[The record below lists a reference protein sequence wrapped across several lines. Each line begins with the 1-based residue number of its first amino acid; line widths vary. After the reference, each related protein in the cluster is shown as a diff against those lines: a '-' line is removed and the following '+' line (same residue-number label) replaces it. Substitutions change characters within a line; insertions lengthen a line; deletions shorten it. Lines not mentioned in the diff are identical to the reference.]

1 MTQHLRFLLI
11 ALLAL
16 LGVIAPLHAQD
27 VTQEPQPT
35 PLQVSLV
42 EPVTF
47 TSGTGGALS
56 IYGQGFTSATTVR
69 LVGFGLLT
77 STFINSGALTAQVP
91 PGVGAGGYGVEV
103 TDPVG
108 GSARAPQTITVNP
121 VPVTAPPPPPTFE
134 PPTAVPTLPPPTP
147 VPGQP
152 SLVVRSFSASPASIP
167 QGGTTTFTFEII
179 NQGNRAA
186 LGVAV
191 SLAAESNFSPANGQ
205 AGLILPDIPPN
216 AVISVSLSVV
226 AGRDATVGPN
236 DVGITMSY
244 RDFEGKTFTSNA
256 ILGVE
261 VEDANLSV
269 QLVIT
274 RYEVTP
280 TPAAPGQPVEIRM
293 TLFNMGS
300 ERAGGVMV
308 RLTGEGSLLIPGS
321 SGDAFIVGDLAA
333 GASTEVIFGM
343 IVKSDARRGPQPQ
356 PVQISYLQGG
366 ESQQLTSTIGLD
378 IAAVNTPQPVILL
391 ESFSSGA
398 TALTPGMRFTLE
410 FTLKN
415 VGQSDATDMLVTFGS
430 MDVSSNPPPQND
442 NGTPTGGGSGGNN
455 SNTTPSANFAPVG
468 SGNTLYAGTL
478 AAGESM
484 TLTQEFIVNVKIESG
499 IQTLPISLRFRT
511 ENGETGQA
519 TLPASLLIVVPPRLQ
534 VDLQDPLPPT
544 VNVGEPLPVT
554 LIINNIGTTIEVL
567 ERAAV
572 STENGE
578 VLEGA
583 TTPIGIIRA
592 DDDAQ
597 ISAVLMPS
605 AEGVLR
611 FTFTLHYID
620 DLNEAR
626 TLDYTFSVDAVQP
639 PEMPTPEFPLEPIP
653 TPEPTPEPDDLLGD
667 LLLGFLG
674 LGG

>member
-1 MTQHLRFLLI
+1 MTRYLRILAI
-11 ALLAL
+11 PLLAL
-16 LGVIAPLHAQD
+16 LIGVVAPLSAQD
-27 VTQEPQPT
+27 VTQEPQPP
-35 PLQVSLV
+35 PLQVTLV

-56 IYGQGFTSATTVR
+56 LFGQGFTSATTVR
-69 LVGFGLLT
+69 LVGYGLLT
-77 STFINSGALTAQVP
+77 STFVNSGALTAQVP
-91 PGVGAGGYGVEV
+91 AGVGAGGYGIEV
-103 TDPVG
+103 TDPIG
-108 GSARAPQTITVNP
+108 GTATAPQTITVNP
-121 VPVTAPPPPPTFE
+121 APVTAPPPPPTQE
-134 PPTAVPTLPPPTP
+134 PPTAVPTFPPPTAI
-147 VPGQP
+147 PGQP
-152 SLVVRSFSASPASIP
+152 SLVVRSFSASPARIP
-167 QGGTTTFTFEII
+167 QGGTTIFTFEII

-191 SLAAESNFSPANGQ
+191 ALASESNFSPANGQ
-205 AGLILPDIPPN
+205 AGLILPDIPPG

-226 AGRDATVGPN
+226 AGREATVGPN
-236 DVGITMSY
+236 DVGITMTY
-244 RDFEGKTFTSNA
+244 RDFEGETFTSNA
-256 ILGVE
+256 VLGVE

-280 TPAAPGQPVEIRM
+280 TPAAPGQPVEVRM

-321 SGDAFIVGDLAA
+321 SGDAFIVGDLAP
-333 GASTEVIFGM
+333 GASSELIFAM
-343 IVKSDARRGPQPQ
+343 IVESDAPRGPQPQ

-366 ESQQLTSTIGLD
+366 ESQQFTSTIGLD
-378 IAAVNTPQPVILL
+378 IAAVNTPRPVILL
-391 ESFSSGA
+391 ETFSSGE
-398 TALTPGMRFTLE
+398 TALTPGMRFTLT

-415 VGQSDATDMLVTFGS
+415 VGQSDADEMLVTFGS
-430 MDVSSNPPPQND
+430 MEVSSNPPPSD
-442 NGTPTGGGSGGNN
+442 NGTPTGGSGGNN

-499 IQTLPISLRFRT
+499 IQTLPISLRYRSAD
-511 ENGETGQA
+511 GETGQT

-534 VDLQDPLPPT
+534 VDLQDPLPPA

-554 LIINNIGTTIEVL
+554 LVVNNIGTTIEVI
-567 ERAAV
+567 ERATV
-572 STENGE
+572 SAENGE

-592 DDDAQ
+592 DDDANV
-597 ISAVLMPS
+597 SALIMPS

-626 TLDYTFSVDAVQP
+626 TLDYTFSVDAAQP
-639 PEMPTPEFPLEPIP
+639 PAPPEPEFPIEPIP
-653 TPEPTPEPDDLLGD
+653 TPEPTPEADDLLGD